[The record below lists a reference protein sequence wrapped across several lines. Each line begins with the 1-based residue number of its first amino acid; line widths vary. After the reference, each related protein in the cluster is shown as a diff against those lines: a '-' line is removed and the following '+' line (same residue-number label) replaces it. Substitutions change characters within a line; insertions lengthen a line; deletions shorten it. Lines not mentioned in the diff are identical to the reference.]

1 MPKRTSQLSFHF
13 TIFLEERIPSILLLL
28 RRILFGCPFRTIPL
42 TKGLFAIVDPD
53 DYHRLVNF
61 NWHASKSAHT
71 HYAVRYLPQCNV
83 VSLPALSL
91 SKGSNRRKNKIEYM
105 HHLIINIPE
114 GLFCDHI
121 NHNGLD
127 NRKANLRPAT
137 FAENMRNRRKYKTAS
152 GSKYKGVT
160 WQKESKGWRVRITV
174 NNKQILLGQFKDEVE
189 AAKAYDRAAKHYYGD
204 FATLNFPQLKT
215 NN

>member
-1 MPKRTSQLSFHF
+1 
-13 TIFLEERIPSILLLL
+13 
-28 RRILFGCPFRTIPL
+28 
-42 TKGLFAIVDPD
+42 
-53 DYHRLVNF
+53 
-61 NWHASKSAHT
+61 
-71 HYAVRYLPQCNV
+71 
-83 VSLPALSL
+83 
-91 SKGSNRRKNKIEYM
+91 
-105 HHLIINIPE
+105 
-114 GLFCDHI
+114 
-121 NHNGLD
+121 
-127 NRKANLRPAT
+127 
-137 FAENMRNRRKYKTAS
+137 MRNRRKYKTAS